1 MALQFF
7 MRSEQFATAAQ
18 ITQDDLAEVVRL
30 GFKTVINNRPDGE
43 GGPGQPLSQSIGEAA
58 GKLGLH
64 YVYLPVVSGQI
75 TMEQVQDFAS
85 TLKSAQQPV
94 LAFCRSGGRSA
105 QLAQFAATLP
115 G

>member
-18 ITQDDLAEVVRL
+18 ITEDDLAEVQQL
-30 GFKTVINNRPDGE
+30 GFKTLINNRPDGE
-43 GGPGQPLSQSIGEAA
+43 GGPAQPTSESIGLAA
-58 GKLGLH
+58 QKLGLH
-64 YVYLPVVSGQI
+64 YVYLPVISGQI

-85 TLKSAQQPV
+85 TLKAAQQPV

-115 G
+115 

>member
-1 MALQFF
+1 MPLQFF

-18 ITQDDLAEVVRL
+18 ITQDDLAEVIRL
-30 GFKTVINNRPDGE
+30 GFKTLINNRPDGE
-43 GGPGQPLSQSIGEAA
+43 GGPGQPSAQAIGEAA
-58 GKLGLH
+58 TALGLH

-75 TMEQVQDFAS
+75 TMEQVQSFAA
-85 TLKSAQQPV
+85 TLKEAQQPV

-115 G
+115 